1 MIYSS
6 PRTAVAIPP
15 VSLSDYVF
23 EHASRWGDRPA
34 IIDAS
39 TGHSLSFVKV
49 RLGAQRVAAALAQRG
64 WRKGDV
70 LAIVSPNVPEFALA
84 FHGVGLAGGI
94 VTTASPSASP
104 GELAFQLRDSGARAV
119 LTLPALL
126 PGVRQAAAD
135 TDIDEWFTFGPA
147 DGAIEFADLT
157 RSDAPLCSVT
167 VDPRVDLMALPYS
180 SGTTGR
186 AKGVMLTHH
195 NMVAVLA
202 AVTAGTQQVGEVYL
216 AFLPFFHVFG
226 MQATMN
232 RPLRDGA
239 CCVVMRRFDLA
250 EFLQNIERYRVTQ
263 LSVVP
268 PIVLALAKSPLVE
281 QYDLSSLRR
290 INCGAA
296 PLDPALQQ
304 AAGARIGLPIRQGYG
319 MTESS
324 LGITVTSSAL
334 PEADKIKPGASGVL
348 LPNMQARVVEPDT
361 GQNLP
366 TGQKGE
372 ILVRGPNIMRGY
384 LHNPQMTDEMIDAE
398 GWMHTGDIGY
408 FDEEGYLFVTDR
420 LKELI
425 KVKGRQVAPAMLEGV
440 LLEHPDILD
449 AAVIGVT
456 DEERGE
462 VPRAFVVVRPG
473 RLVGADEILAFV
485 EARVA
490 PYERLHSLTFIEQI
504 PKSPSGKIL
513 RRMLRGSA

>member
-6 PRTAVAIPP
+6 PLSTVAIPP
-15 VSLSDYVF
+15 LSLGDYVF

-39 TGHSLSFVKV
+39 TGDCLTFAEV
-49 RLGAQRVAAALAQRG
+49 RLGAQRVAAALGQRG

-70 LAIVSPNVPEFALA
+70 MAMVCPNVPEFALA
-84 FHGVGLAGGI
+84 FHGVGLAGGV

-104 GELAFQLRDSGARAV
+104 AELAFQLRDSGARGV

-126 PGVRQAAAD
+126 PAIRTSAAD
-135 TDIDEWFTFGPA
+135 AHIREWFTFGTA
-147 DGAIEFADLT
+147 DGAIDFARLMG
-157 RSDAPLCSVT
+157 SAAPQCCVT
-167 VDPRVDLMALPYS
+167 VDPGVDLMALPYS

-186 AKGVMLTHH
+186 AKGVMLTHR
-195 NMVAVLA
+195 NMVAAMAAITASNSHAGQVHLA
-202 AVTAGTQQVGEVYL
+202 V
-216 AFLPFFHVFG
+216 LPFFHIAG
-226 MQATMN
+226 MQASMN

-250 EFLQNIERYRVTQ
+250 ELLHNIERYRVTH
-263 LSVVP
+263 LTLVP
-268 PIVLALAKSPLVE
+268 PIVNALAKSPLVE

-290 INCGAA
+290 VNCGAA

-304 AAGARIGLPIRQGYG
+304 AASARIGLQIRQVYG
-319 MTESS
+319 MTETSV
-324 LGITVTSSAL
+324 GIANNSPAL
-334 PEADKIKPGASGVL
+334 TEADKIKPGASGVL
-348 LPNMQARVVEPDT
+348 LPNMQARVVEPDS
-361 GQNLP
+361 GRNLP
-366 TGQKGE
+366 AGERGE
-372 ILVRGPNIMRGY
+372 IWVRGPNIMRGY
-384 LHNPQMTDEMIDAE
+384 LNNPQMTDEMIDPD
-398 GWMHTGDIGY
+398 GWMRTGDIGY
-408 FDEEGYLFVTDR
+408 FDQEGYLFITDR

-462 VPRAFVVVRPG
+462 VPRAFVVARPG
-473 RLVGADEILAFV
+473 RSLSAGEVLSFV
-485 EARVA
+485 ETRVA
-490 PYERLHSLTFIEQI
+490 PYERLHYVSFIEQI

-513 RRMLRGSA
+513 RRLLRAEA